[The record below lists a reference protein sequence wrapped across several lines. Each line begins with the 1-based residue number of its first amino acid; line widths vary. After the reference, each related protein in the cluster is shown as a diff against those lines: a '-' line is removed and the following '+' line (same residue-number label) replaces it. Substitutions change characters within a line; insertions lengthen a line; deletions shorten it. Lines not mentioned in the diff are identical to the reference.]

1 MSNLFQCN
9 LLNPKQLYFNT
20 VGNAFSNG
28 FYLSGTNQLAVCTN
42 GSAIANWDANGTY
55 ECETIVPHT
64 TAAFDLGSN
73 SLQWNN
79 GFIVNAWTVSDVNK
93 KSNITPLSSMV
104 PDATKVVKQLKP
116 IAFHYNHEK
125 KGNTYK
131 HSHIGFSA
139 QDVMAVANANIPTLP
154 NSDSHGMYS
163 TDAKGENCSINYN
176 QIIPLLVQ
184 TIQELEAR
192 LQILENGEVNDNN
205 KRQK

>member
-28 FYLSGTNQLAVCTN
+28 FYLSGTNQLTVCTN
-42 GSAIANWDANGTY
+42 GSAIANWDADGTY

-73 SLQWNN
+73 SRQWNN

-125 KGNTYK
+125 KVILTNILTLAFLPK
-131 HSHIGFSA
+131 MLWLLLMQISLLSPILIH
-139 QDVMAVANANIPTLP
+139 MACILLMQREKTVL
-154 NSDSHGMYS
+154 
-163 TDAKGENCSINYN
+163 SIITKLFLYWFK
-176 QIIPLLVQ
+176 QS
-184 TIQELEAR
+184 
-192 LQILENGEVNDNN
+192 
-205 KRQK
+205 KS